1 MARNQRIFYACQ
13 AVCIMGRGATPT
25 SAGVVKGLQSVGMS
39 STFTLDQVFEM
50 GQIEI
55 YENIEEVADIEVT
68 LEKAIDGNKLI
79 YNLASNG
86 KCKTDVVAATKERCD
101 VYLGVFDDG
110 LSHATGVPRSVC
122 FNSGM
127 YTSSVA
133 YNYSIDGT
141 ATESVTLVGNDR
153 CHRYASLEE
162 RTERFEMVRHK
173 SIHSICGHLSR
184 QEQEQGALDNI
195 GFLENFLE
203 DLKNEKAPQKDINKF
218 LDIFGIQDCLV
229 KVVESEFSKKIH
241 GIHKNVFIIKHK
253 DTVDDNL
260 VVEMDIQKVGFA
272 GWVSI
277 PM

>member
-1 MARNQRIFYACQ
+1 MKWFYDKFE
-13 AVCIMGRGATPT
+13 TP
-25 SAGVVKGLQSVGMS
+25 SFFKIE
-39 STFTLDQVFEM
+39 FFKK
-50 GQIEI
+50 IEI
-55 YENIEEVADIEVT
+55 IHTHSRKVQTLIVTHTSGEE
-68 LEKAIDGNKLI
+68 
-79 YNLASNG
+79 
-86 KCKTDVVAATKERCD
+86 
-101 VYLGVFDDG
+101 
-110 LSHATGVPRSVC
+110 P
-122 FNSGM
+122 
-127 YTSSVA
+127 
-133 YNYSIDGT
+133 
-141 ATESVTLVGNDR
+141 
-153 CHRYASLEE
+153 
-162 RTERFEMVRHK
+162 FEMVRHK

-184 QEQEQGALDNI
+184 QEQGALDNI